1 MSVEVVASD
10 IKGAIAGSNGSTV
23 ATGAGTAAG
32 ADGFLD
38 FLLVFFFLPPIATT
52 PRQHSNSP
60 RITSHCQ
67 TCNREPHDPDA
78 ADELSAD
85 PEISLAI
92 DPVLKEPAE
101 EFPEPEEPAS
111 PRPEPTESNEAEGAE
126 PEEADESFP
135 NADPESMELREP
147 DPEEP
152 DPDEADM
159 FAADPKVD
167 KRARARTI
175 RIMVWGVV

>member
-1 MSVEVVASD
+1 MSVEVVASG
-10 IKGAIAGSNGSTV
+10 IKGSIAGSKGSTV

-38 FLLVFFFLPPIATT
+38 FFLAFFFLPPIATT

-60 RITSHCQ
+60 TITSHCQ
-67 TCNREPHDPDA
+67 TCNREPQDPDA
-78 ADELSAD
+78 AEELSAE
-85 PEISLAI
+85 PETSLAI

-101 EFPEPEEPAS
+101 ELPEPEEPAS
-111 PRPEPTESNEAEGAE
+111 PRPEPMESNEAEGVE

-147 DPEEP
+147 EPDPEEP
-152 DPDEADM
+152 EPEESDM

-167 KRARARTI
+167 KRAKARTS
-175 RIMVWGVV
+175 RIMM